1 MRVGAGKGQANGPYK
16 NHGRKKTDRK
26 KKKSI
31 FSHKKTNWRGKLNVY
46 RLSAAEISI
55 EEQETERDSVK

>member
-16 NHGRKKTDRK
+16 NHGRKKTDW

-31 FSHKKTNWRGKLNVY
+31 FSHKKTNWREKLNVY